1 MCNYSFNDLNYHCW
15 NARVDELQEM
25 KADIEAKI
33 EAAIYSRSQFQK
45 PEPDPLLGDEVKEAT
60 RK

>member
-15 NARVDELQEM
+15 DARVEELQDM

-33 EAAIYSRSQFQK
+33 EAAICGRNQFQK
-45 PEPDPLLGDEVKEAT
+45 PKSDPLLGDVEDVGE
-60 RK
+60 